1 MKKHPPQ
8 RLKEHKEEK
17 TAMKGAYRDEEQGM
31 TRRFIRSPARLFP
44 SSFAFFVSFVSLWFV
59 LLSSMLG
66 CNSFSLHLLSRD
78 KSDKSAAETRSQAP
92 PPNRY
97 SFRIPPYV
105 FLSDF
110 EIDRH
115 KPLFEELAKLR
126 DQVYDEL
133 RLTPGRSAILVY
145 LFENKER
152 YDEYMH
158 TAYPTLPP
166 RRAFFIQQQRAL
178 GGADDLMV
186 YTSWGERIQQDLRH
200 ELTHALLHSVIRDVP
215 LWLDEG
221 LAEYFEL
228 PPAERGINASHVET
242 LRRDLGVTFQ
252 PDLDRLERMKD
263 VNEMKG
269 PEYREAW
276 LWVHLMM
283 KSRPEAKA
291 VLLTYLQEL
300 RKGNPGLLA
309 PRLAVVCPKPNDEF
323 KKHLAQLE
331 LPINARAVPPPSSS
345 VPR

>member
-1 MKKHPPQ
+1 
-8 RLKEHKEEK
+8 
-17 TAMKGAYRDEEQGM
+17 M
-31 TRRFIRSPARLFP
+31 TRTLYGMRKRFFRAAFGILYSA
-44 SSFAFFVSFVSLWFV
+44 FALT
-59 LLSSMLG
+59 MG

-78 KSDKSAAETRSQAP
+78 KNEKIVAEPHAASPAAP
-92 PPNRY
+92 GRY
-97 SFRIPPYV
+97 SFRIPPYL

-110 EIDRH
+110 EIDRD
-115 KPLFEELAKLR
+115 KPLFQELAKLR
-126 DQVYDEL
+126 DQVYGEL
-133 RLTPGRSAILVY
+133 QLTPSRSAVQVY

-158 TAYPTLPP
+158 AVYPNLPP

-200 ELTHALLHSVIRDVP
+200 ELTHALLHGVIRDVP

-228 PPAERGINASHVET
+228 PPANRGVNASHVET
-242 LRRDLGVTFQ
+242 LRRDFGVTFQ
-252 PDLDRLERMKD
+252 PDLERLEKMKD

-276 LWVHLMM
+276 LWVHWMM
-283 KSRPEAKA
+283 KSRPETKK

-300 RKGNPGLLA
+300 RSKGNAGPLA
-309 PRLAVVCPKPNDEF
+309 PRLAVVSPKPNVEF
-323 KKHLAQLE
+323 KKHLDQLE
-331 LPINARAVPPPSSS
+331 LPINARSAPPPLPS

>member
-1 MKKHPPQ
+1 MM
-8 RLKEHKEEK
+8 R
-17 TAMKGAYRDEEQGM
+17 
-31 TRRFIRSPARLFP
+31 TRNERISEPRPSGSEVNIRSLTVAALLLF
-44 SSFAFFVSFVSLWFV
+44 
-59 LLSSMLG
+59 LSLG

-78 KSDKSAAETRSQAP
+78 KTDKTVAEPRTPTPAP
-92 PPNRY
+92 PSRY
-97 SFRIPPYV
+97 SFRIAPYV

-110 EIDRH
+110 EIDRD
-115 KPLFEELAKLR
+115 KPLFQELAKLR
-126 DQVYDEL
+126 DQVYGEL
-133 RLTPGRSAILVY
+133 SLAPGRSSIQVY
-145 LFENKER
+145 LFENKDR
-152 YDEYMH
+152 YDEYMRA
-158 TAYPTLPP
+158 AYPSLPA

-178 GGADDLMV
+178 GSADDLMV

-228 PPAERGINASHVET
+228 PPADRDINASHVET

-252 PDLDRLERMKD
+252 PDIERLERMKD

-283 KSRPEAKA
+283 KSRPETKA
-291 VLLTYLQEL
+291 VLLTYLQDL
-300 RKGNPGLLA
+300 RKGNPGPLS
-309 PRLAVVCPKPNDEF
+309 PRLAVVCPKLNDEF
-323 KKHLAQLE
+323 KKHLDSLE
-331 LPINARAVPPPSSS
+331 LPINARAVPPPSPS